1 MRSRRLPD
9 SPWHAECLLKFEMK
23 KIEAVIKPFKL
34 DAVQRALSGVGIGGM
49 AVTEVRGF
57 GRQKGRTEPPNGRSF
72 SATFLPKV
80 KLEVVVGDNSASQ
93 VMELIVSSAKTGQIW
108 RRESFCS
115 SHRIR
120 DAHSH
125 WRTGRSRNLE
135 TNRGGAAGSGVPAA
149 SSPEVVWLEIRSA
162 AARQCPRSSSAMI
175 VFSVRGR

>member
-1 MRSRRLPD
+1 MLI
-9 SPWHAECLLKFEMK
+9 EFEMK

-93 VMELIVSSAKTGQIW
+93 VMELIVSSAKTGKYGDGKVFVLPI
-108 RRESFCS
+108 ESVM
-115 SHRIR
+115 RIR
-120 DAHSH
+120 
-125 WRTGRSRNLE
+125 TGE
-135 TNRGGAAGSGVPAA
+135 QGEAA
-149 SSPEVVWLEIRSA
+149 I
-162 AARQCPRSSSAMI
+162 
-175 VFSVRGR
+175 